1 MTWLQSGAPFP
12 IGGLELTVTYC
23 TGTQTSYHHLPI
35 LSPVLCTVFGRSLYE
50 GSLNLHAPGPV
61 RFPAPA
67 KRMLVGEEWLFAPVV
82 LAEAEVGV
90 AVRKSTSGDISFI
103 EVFAPDKL
111 APRPGLTPGAK
122 LILRILPGDVLDLAA

>member
-1 MTWLQSGAPFP
+1 MTWLQSGGPFP
-12 IGGLELTVTYC
+12 SGGLELTVTYC

-35 LSPVLCTVFGRSLYE
+35 LSPVLCAIFGRSVYE

-61 RFPAPA
+61 MFPAPA
-67 KRMLVGEEWLFAPVV
+67 KRMLLGDEWLFAPVV

-90 AVRKSTSGDISFI
+90 AARKSASGDIAFI

-111 APRPGLTPGAK
+111 APRLGLSPGAR
-122 LILRILPGDVLDLAA
+122 LALRMLPGDVLDLAA